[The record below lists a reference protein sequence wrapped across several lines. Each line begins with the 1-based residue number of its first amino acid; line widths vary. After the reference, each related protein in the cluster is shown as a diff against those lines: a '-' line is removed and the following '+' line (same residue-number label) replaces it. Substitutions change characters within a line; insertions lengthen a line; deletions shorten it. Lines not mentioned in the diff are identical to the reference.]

1 MGLTWK
7 QRKKQKGGQQTDRQI
22 KKLDLCKLQRKHLSK
37 GQTSS
42 RDG

>member
-1 MGLTWK
+1 METEEKAKRWPAD
-7 QRKKQKGGQQTDRQI
+7 RQTDRQI